1 MASPSPTD
9 TNSPAYSGPGRI
21 EFVILISAVM
31 MITAFAIDSMLT
43 ALPAIGDSLHI
54 TQENDRQYVISSFL
68 GGFSAAQLFIGTITD
83 RYGRRKLMLYAL
95 VGFAITS
102 LGATLAQSFDQLL
115 VARVLQGMMGAT
127 AQVVV
132 RSVVRDRFSGREM
145 AQVMSLA
152 SMIFMAAPIL
162 APAMGQLVLN
172 FGPWRWIFAALA
184 LIGLIVWFWV
194 LLRMPETLRPEN
206 RTPIEMA
213 SIVASAR
220 TVVTDR
226 MSMGYSAAMA
236 AISVGLFGYL
246 LSVQQIF
253 EHTLKRPE
261 LLPTGFAL
269 MAGGMA
275 AASLLNATIVKR
287 YGMRLIGHAALLFF
301 IAVAG
306 IHMLV
311 ALSGYETLFIFITL
325 QTLMMIGFSLIA
337 GNFGAMAMENMGG
350 VAGMANSLQGS
361 MANVAGIIFGTV
373 IGQAF
378 DGTTIPLYI
387 GFFVCG
393 LFALVAVLIT
403 ERGHL
408 FVARNAPPTGD

>member
-1 MASPSPTD
+1 MASSTSSVS
-9 TNSPAYSGPGRI
+9 NHSAYEGPGRT

-54 TQENDRQYVISSFL
+54 AHENDRQYVISSFL
-68 GGFSAAQLFIGTITD
+68 GGFAAAQLFVGTITD
-83 RYGRRKLMLYAL
+83 RYGRCKLMLYAL

-102 LGATLAQSFDQLL
+102 LAATLAESFDQLIL
-115 VARVLQGMMGAT
+115 ARIVQGMMGAT

-132 RSVVRDRFSGREM
+132 RSVVRDRFAGREM

-162 APAMGQLVLN
+162 APAMGQIVLS
-172 FGPWRWIFAALA
+172 FGPWRWIFAVLA
-184 LIGLIVWFWV
+184 MIGLIVWLWV
-194 LLRMPETLRPEN
+194 FLRMPETLKPEN
-206 RTPIEMA
+206 RTPINLA
-213 SIVASAR
+213 SIGASAR
-220 TVVTDR
+220 QVVSDR
-226 MSMGYSAAMA
+226 SSMGYSAAMA
-236 AISVGLFGYL
+236 AISVALFGYL

-253 EHTLKRPE
+253 EHTLKRPD

-269 MAGGMA
+269 MAAGMA
-275 AASLLNATIVKR
+275 GASLLNATIVKR
-287 YGMRLIGHAALLFF
+287 FGMRMIGHTALLFF
-301 IAVAG
+301 ITMAGVHLVVAV
-306 IHMLV
+306 
-311 ALSGYETLFIFITL
+311 SGHETLSTFVAL
-325 QTLMMIGFSLIA
+325 QTLMMFGFSLIV

-361 MANVAGIIFGTV
+361 MANIAGIIFGTV

-378 DGTTIPLYI
+378 NGTTVPLYA
-387 GFFVCG
+387 GFFLCG
-393 LFALVAVLIT
+393 LFALGAVLIT

-408 FVARNAPPTGD
+408 FVARNAPPTGE